1 MARRSWN
8 RSVAG
13 LAARTGDN
21 GYLLGLAL
29 GFLPCGFL
37 YAALATSAASGS
49 PLWGA
54 LAMLAFGAGTAPA
67 LVALGVVGQVAG
79 RRWQRGVTRG
89 SRGDAAQRGAAC
101 GTRAARPGGWWVSTK
116 EDSMLK
122 DWPAMATELTGDI
135 RSLRAG
141 APEVMKGFSALAQA
155 ALKADALDTKTKEL
169 IALAIAVATRCDGC
183 IAFHA
188 EAAIK
193 QAPRARG
200 AEDGNGG
207 IHGCRKTNVSGQA
220 LEAFDQFSAK
230 AAAHAA

>member
-1 MARRSWN
+1 MSN
-8 RSVAG
+8 
-13 LAARTGDN
+13 
-21 GYLLGLAL
+21 AL
-29 GFLPCGFL
+29 
-37 YAALATSAASGS
+37 
-49 PLWGA
+49 
-54 LAMLAFGAGTAPA
+54 
-67 LVALGVVGQVAG
+67 
-79 RRWQRGVTRG
+79 
-89 SRGDAAQRGAAC
+89 
-101 GTRAARPGGWWVSTK
+101 K

-193 QAPRARG
+193 QGASRAEVLETMGMAVYMG
-200 AEDGNGG
+200 AGP
-207 IHGCRKTNVSGQA
+207 NVMYAAQA
-220 LEAFDQFSAK
+220 LAAFDQFSAK